1 MNLIVIGCSRVGS
14 MLATLMSADGQNVTV
29 LDKNESS
36 FDRLPSSFTGSTIAC
51 TEYEAKVLREAGISD
66 CDAVAVVTESDNM
79 NIMIAET
86 IRYLFGN
93 KWVVTRLYD
102 PRKKKTYERLEL
114 RSVCPTTL
122 GAYQMYAEIL
132 SFKLGSKLPLNNGD
146 FELIELNQSKVD
158 LTSNESIKHFERKY
172 GAKVVGIRT
181 INKLIFPW
189 IEGFPEGIRSW
200 IIIAPTLR
208 LRRIVDIFRENN

>member
-1 MNLIVIGCSRVGS
+1 
-14 MLATLMSADGQNVTV
+14 MLATLMSADGHNVTV
-29 LDKNESS
+29 LDKDESS
-36 FDRLPSSFTGSTIAC
+36 FEKLPPSFTGSTIAC
-51 TEYEAKVLREAGISD
+51 TEYEAKVLKEAGTKE

-79 NIMIAET
+79 NIMLAET

-146 FELIELNQSKVD
+146 FELIELGQSKVKFS
-158 LTSNESIKHFERKY
+158 SNDIIKIFEKKY

-181 INKLIFPW
+181 KNKLIFPW
-189 IEGFPEGIRSW
+189 IEGFPENIRSW
-200 IIIAPTLR
+200 IIMAPTLR
-208 LRRIVDIFRENN
+208 LRKIVDSFREGN